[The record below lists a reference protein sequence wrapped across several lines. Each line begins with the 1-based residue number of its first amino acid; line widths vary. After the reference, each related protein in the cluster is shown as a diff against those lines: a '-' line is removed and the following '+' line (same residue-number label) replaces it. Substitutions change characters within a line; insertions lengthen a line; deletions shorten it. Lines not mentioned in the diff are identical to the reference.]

1 MHMGSARLNT
11 GCALDLTRANNNKE
25 PDMGKRLYVGN
36 LSFSITEAD
45 LNEAFKAEGHDVAEV
60 KLVMDRET
68 GRPRGFAFVEM
79 ATEAGAAHAIGSLN
93 GRDLQGRTITVSEAR
108 ERTGGGGG
116 GGGGGRVGGGGRG
129 GGRW

>member
-1 MHMGSARLNT
+1 
-11 GCALDLTRANNNKE
+11 
-25 PDMGKRLYVGN
+25 MGKRLYVGN

-79 ATEAGAAHAIGSLN
+79 ATEAGATHAIGSLN

-116 GGGGGRVGGGGRG
+116 GGALVSDSHGIASADFSRSTHASGAGRPAVV
-129 GGRW
+129 

>member
-1 MHMGSARLNT
+1 
-11 GCALDLTRANNNKE
+11 
-25 PDMGKRLYVGN
+25 
-36 LSFSITEAD
+36 
-45 LNEAFKAEGHDVAEV
+45 
-60 KLVMDRET
+60 MDRET

-116 GGGGGRVGGGGRG
+116 GGGGGRGGRG
-129 GGRW
+129 GGGGGGRW